1 MKNCCCD
8 CEEKSCSSCKII
20 CWILAIIGI
29 IAVIAGIAYAVY
41 RFCAPD
47 YLEDFDD
54 EDFDDE
60 DEDDEPVGVKV
71 ETADGVHTSGGYG
84 AGMAQDPESRR
95 FSEARQ
101 YIEKALQQTV
111 N

>member
-60 DEDDEPVGVKV
+60 DEDDDEPVEVKV
-71 ETADGVHTSGGYG
+71 ETADD
-84 AGMAQDPESRR
+84 A
-95 FSEARQ
+95 SE
-101 YIEKALQQTV
+101 EE
-111 N
+111 